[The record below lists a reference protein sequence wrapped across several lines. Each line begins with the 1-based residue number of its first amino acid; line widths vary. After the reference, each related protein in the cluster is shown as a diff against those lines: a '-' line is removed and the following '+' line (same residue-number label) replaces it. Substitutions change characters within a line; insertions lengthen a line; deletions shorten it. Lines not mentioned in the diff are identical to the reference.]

1 MSILTFE
8 QQQKNKP
15 ISENNRRDFSQIND
29 EVYEVRI
36 VPMFGT
42 DFLIDVE
49 SNLTNVVYKKLLFGC
64 TYTIS
69 DSGINYRHNGL
80 LKVIAFFNYAEYSK
94 LIGVEDT
101 FTGYVKANRGEMERA
116 NEGEVKEITNFAYKL
131 AYTEAERV
139 KNYLDNNC
147 DTFTKWKTTAIK
159 DKVTAP
165 SFIRIK
171 KK

>member
-8 QQQKNKP
+8 QQQKYKK
-15 ISENNRRDFSQIND
+15 ISENNRREFPQIND
-29 EVYEVRI
+29 EVYEARI
-36 VPMFGT
+36 VPMFGV

-49 SNLTNVVYKKLLFGC
+49 NNLTNAAYKDLLFGS
-64 TYTIS
+64 TYEIS
-69 DSGINYRHNGL
+69 EINYRHNGL

-139 KNYLDNNC
+139 KHYLDNNC
-147 DTFTKWKTTAIK
+147 DTFTRWKKTAIK

-165 SFIRIK
+165 DFIRIK